1 MTTETLDQPQS
12 TQPTERL
19 NTEALRLKSQGSLY
33 FFAKGILG
41 YNWLVPHIHGPLCV
55 ALEELAQCLDADPA
69 GEDPI
74 LNRLLCELPRGW
86 LKTTLCS
93 IAFPIWLSVR
103 KPNIRILIVQ
113 NSATNAM
120 KKLGVIRGQWETNDT
135 LRTLFPE
142 LLPSKSSSWKADS
155 ACLTRSA
162 SFAESTYEA
171 AGTSTRVVSRHYDVV
186 IEDDTVAPDYD
197 ELGNESLA
205 PTHEDVQKAIGWHR
219 SNVLPLLNN
228 PRCGI
233 NLVVGT
239 RWYDQDLI
247 RWVKDNEPQFRVIS
261 RACRENAEGKA
272 DPKGEL
278 TYPERF
284 GNQTLRELETALGQ
298 YMFYC
303 LYYNMPV
310 RSEDMAFRAEWFE
323 YYEVPPVLSS
333 LAVYTTVDVGT
344 DPKLSKSGHT
354 DYCVVMT
361 CGKDLITGNIYVLDY
376 FHKQANPGELCSAIF
391 DHVVRFNPVVVA
403 YQGIAFERSL
413 NYWLK
418 ELMRSNQ
425 RWFSLMQLPS
435 STRADAKNKA
445 IEGLIPLFENEVIFL
460 RTWMKALVAELTVF
474 PLGRNDDLADA
485 LAMQQ
490 FLWKRTKTK
499 RDYKIKTNIALGMT
513 LESACKE
520 ITQRKRKGLDSLTF
534 DCARSQSSKFLLTG
548 TVL

>member
-1 MTTETLDQPQS
+1 MMPPEQ
-12 TQPTERL
+12 L
-19 NTEALRLKSQGSLY
+19 NTDALRLKSQSSLY
-33 FFAKGILG
+33 FFAKGVLG
-41 YNWLVPHIHGPLCV
+41 YDWLVPHIHGPLCL

-69 GEDPI
+69 GEDEL

-93 IAFPIWLSVR
+93 IAFPIWLSIR
-103 KPNIRILIVQ
+103 KPNIRILVVQ
-113 NSATNAM
+113 NSATNAQ
-120 KKLGVIRGQWETNDT
+120 KKLSVIRGQWEQNDL

-142 LLPSKSSSWKADS
+142 LLPTKSSVWKADS
-155 ACLTRSA
+155 LCITRSA

-197 ELGNESLA
+197 ELGKESLA

-298 YMFYC
+298 YMFFC

-310 RSEDMAFRAEWFE
+310 RSEDMAFRSEWFE

-333 LAVYTTVDVGT
+333 LAIYTTVDVGT

-361 CGKDLITGNIYVLDY
+361 CGKDLITGHVYVLDY
-376 FHKQANPGELCSAIF
+376 FHKQANPGELCAAIF
-391 DHVVRFNPVVVA
+391 AAAIKYNPVVVA

-418 ELMRSNQ
+418 ELMRQ
-425 RWFSLMQLPS
+425 HQHWFNLMQLPGS
-435 STRADAKNKA
+435 NREDAKNRA
-445 IEGLIPLFENEVIFL
+445 IEGLIPLFQNGVIYL
-460 RTWMKALVAELTVF
+460 RTWMRELVSELTVF

-485 LAMQQ
+485 LSMQQ

-499 RDYKIKTNIALGMT
+499 REYRQIGRVTGGLT
-513 LESACKE
+513 LESGCAE
-520 ITQRKRKGLDSLTF
+520 IKARRRGGLTSATF
-534 DCARSQSSKFLLTG
+534 DSARSSSQRFLLSG
-548 TVL
+548 SVL

>member
-1 MTTETLDQPQS
+1 MTTEL
-12 TQPTERL
+12 TQLPSPD
-19 NTEALRLKSQGSLY
+19 TEALRKRACSDLY
-33 FFAKGILG
+33 VFAKSILG
-41 YNWLVPHIHGPLCV
+41 YDWLVPHIHGQLCV

-69 GEDPI
+69 GDDEL

-93 IAFPIWLSVR
+93 IAFPIWLSIR
-103 KPNIRILIVQ
+103 KPNIRILVVQ
-113 NSATNAM
+113 NSATNAQ
-120 KKLGVIRGQWETNDT
+120 KKLSVIRGQWEQNEL
-135 LRTLFPE
+135 LRSLFSE
-142 LLPSKSSSWKADS
+142 LLPTKNSVWKADS
-155 ACLTRSA
+155 LCLTRSA

-197 ELGNESLA
+197 ELGKESLA

-261 RACRENAEGKA
+261 RACREDKNGKA

-284 GNQTLRELETALGQ
+284 GTQTLRELETALGQ
-298 YMFYC
+298 YMFFC

-310 RSEDMAFRAEWFE
+310 RSEDMAFRAEWFQ
-323 YYEVPPVLSS
+323 YYETPPVLSS
-333 LAVYTTVDVGT
+333 LAIYTTVDVGT
-344 DPKLSKSGHT
+344 DPKLSKSGSV

-361 CGKDLITGNIYVLDY
+361 CGKDLITGHVYVLDY

-391 DHVVRFNPVVVA
+391 DHVVRFNPVCVA

-418 ELMRSNQ
+418 ELMRQNQ
-425 RWFSLMQLPS
+425 RWFSLMQLPGS
-435 STRADAKNKA
+435 NREDAKNRA

-460 RTWMKALVAELTVF
+460 RTWMKALVSELTVF

-485 LAMQQ
+485 LSMQQ

-499 RDYKIKTNIALGMT
+499 REYRQMANPTQGQT
-513 LESACKE
+513 LEEACKE
-520 ITQRKRKGLDSLTF
+520 IKRSKRVGLSGIVFDSGRTGSQRY
-534 DCARSQSSKFLLTG
+534 LLTG
-548 TVL
+548 SVL

>member
-1 MTTETLDQPQS
+1 MTNVAEAQPSTPATPATLD
-12 TQPTERL
+12 L
-19 NTEALRLKSQGSLY
+19 DALRLRSRTSLY
-33 FFAKGILG
+33 FFAKGVLG
-41 YNWLVPHIHGPLCV
+41 YDWLVPHIHGAICT

-69 GEDPI
+69 GAEDL
-74 LNRLLCELPRGW
+74 LNRMLVELPRGW

-93 IAFPIWLSVR
+93 IAFPMWLSVR
-103 KPNIRILIVQ
+103 NPNVRILITQ

-120 KKLGVIRGQWETNDT
+120 KKLGVIRGQWEQNEL
-135 LRTLFPE
+135 LRSLFPE
-142 LLPSKSSSWKADS
+142 LLPTKSSVWKADS
-155 ACLTRSA
+155 VCLTRSS

-219 SNVLPLLNN
+219 TNVLPLLNN

-247 RWVKDNEPQFRVIS
+247 RWVKDNEPQYRVIS

-278 TYPERF
+278 AWPERF
-284 GNQTLRELETALGQ
+284 NDRTLRELETALGQ

-310 RSEDMAFRAEWFE
+310 RSEDMAFQLKWFQ
-323 YYEVPPVLSS
+323 YYETPPTLSS

-344 DPKLSKSGHT
+344 DPKLSVTGKV
-354 DYCVVMT
+354 DYCVVLT
-361 CGKDLITGNIYVLDY
+361 CGKDLVTGDIYVLDY
-376 FHKQANPGELCSAIF
+376 FRQQANPGQLCAAIF
-391 DHVVRFNPVVVA
+391 DHVLKYNPVVVA

-418 ELMRSNQ
+418 ELMRQHNHF
-425 RWFSLMQLPS
+425 FSLFQLPGS
-435 STRADAKNKA
+435 NRAEAKA
-445 IEGLIPLFENEVIFL
+445 RSIEGLIPIFQAGAIYL
-460 RTWMKALVAELTVF
+460 RTWMKELVSELTKF
-474 PLGRNDDLADA
+474 PLGANDDLADA
-485 LAMQQ
+485 LGMQQ
-490 FLWKRTKTK
+490 LLWKRTKTLREYRVK
-499 RDYKIKTNIALGMT
+499 SVVNENT
-513 LESACKE
+513 LEAATVE
-520 ITQRKRKGLDSLTF
+520 LRARKTRGLSSRVF
-534 DCARSQSSKFLLTG
+534 DAARSMTSRFTMTG
-548 TVL
+548 STL